1 MRACVRACVRVCL
14 FVCVRACVCVFVC
27 LCACVRARVCVCV
40 LHVSPAGRPTIYV
53 LCAPVPAPRMIRTRT
68 EPIVSSACVQAL
80 QDALVR
86 PTAQPGQV
94 GRWRGH
100 HTVRTL
106 SVHGIHRIRRK
117 SCGESVAIVESC
129 DPTGARRDDVHLL
142 RHFPA
147 LRVLSRHDSHVPRRF
162 RMESYAASA

>member
-1 MRACVRACVRVCL
+1 MARPSH
-14 FVCVRACVCVFVC
+14 
-27 LCACVRARVCVCV
+27 CA
-40 LHVSPAGRPTIYV
+40 
-53 LCAPVPAPRMIRTRT
+53 
-68 EPIVSSACVQAL
+68 
-80 QDALVR
+80 
-86 PTAQPGQV
+86 
-94 GRWRGH
+94 
-100 HTVRTL
+100 TL

-162 RMESYAASA
+162 RMESYAASTWSHMPLRQGLMCRFGMMSCAASACLSAWSHAPLPHDTTSAGCRLVSRSRWHRAQTSAHSPDRCRPTWSCRRRVASRGIARWCMMRGCVRVCVRA